1 LRVVEVMRRELVTVA
16 PELGLPDLEERLLRA
31 RISGAPVVEDGRV
44 VGVVSRSDV
53 VRQLDLERSRFAAA
67 SSFYLEPFDVEAE
80 GARDR
85 RRVPEA
91 VAARLESL
99 RVGDVMI
106 RDVIHVAP
114 SASLAEAA
122 RLMVERRVHRV
133 LVLEQD
139 RLQGLLTALDL
150 ARLVADGRLVDGN
163 SR

>member
-1 LRVVEVMRRELVTVA
+1 VRVAEVMRRELVTVT
-16 PELGLPDLEERLLRA
+16 PGLGLSELEERLLRA
-31 RISGAPVVEDGRV
+31 RISGAPVVEGDRV

-53 VRQLDLERSRFAAA
+53 VRQLELERSRFEAA

-80 GARDR
+80 GASDR

-99 RVGDVMI
+99 CVADVMI

-114 SASLAEAA
+114 SAPLAEAA

-150 ARLVADGRLVDGN
+150 ARLVAEGRLVDA
-163 SR
+163 SPR